1 MSDARIVR
9 SSEGE
14 SYGNQWLFKEG
25 SLTGGQFDFL
35 VGYIDYLAGP
45 RLHIHKEQ
53 VDSFYVLE
61 GVLTMQIGED
71 IIELGP
77 GDFATAPPGVP
88 HTFSNVHKDQSPVKL
103 VNLMTPG
110 GLDRHF
116 QDITQ
121 SKDLDG
127 NPERLAEL
135 EDDSGLTVVGPTL
148 AEKLGLS

>member
-1 MSDARIVR
+1 MADARIVR
-9 SSEGE
+9 STDGK

-35 VGYIDYLAGP
+35 VGHIDYLAGP
-45 RLHIHKEQ
+45 ALHIHHEQ
-53 VDSFYVLE
+53 VDSFFVLE
-61 GVLTMQIGED
+61 GILTMQIGDD
-71 IIELGP
+71 IVELGP

-88 HTFSNVHKDQSPVKL
+88 HTFSNTHKDQPPVKL

-116 QDITQ
+116 QDIALAEGLATDPA
-121 SKDLDG
+121 K
-127 NPERLAEL
+127 RAEL
-135 EDDSGLTVVGPTL
+135 EEACGLTVVGPTL

>member
-1 MSDARIVR
+1 MADARIVR
-9 SSEGE
+9 NKEGK

-35 VGYIDYLAGP
+35 VGHIDYLVGP
-45 RLHIHKEQ
+45 SLHIHREQ
-53 VDSFYVLE
+53 TDSFYVLD
-61 GVLTMQIGED
+61 GVLTMQIGDD

-88 HTFSNVHKDQSPVKL
+88 HTFSNVHKDQPPVKL

-116 QDITQ
+116 SDIAQ
-121 SKDLDG
+121 ADG
-127 NPERLAEL
+127 AAADPAQRAKL
-135 EDDSGLTVVGPTL
+135 ETDCGITVVGPTL

>member
-1 MSDARIVR
+1 MAEARIVR
-9 SSEGE
+9 SADGN

-25 SLTGGQFDFL
+25 SLTDGKFDFL
-35 VGYIDYLAGP
+35 VGHIDYLAGP
-45 RLHIHKEQ
+45 SLHIHREQ

-61 GVLTMQIGED
+61 GILTMQIGDD
-71 IIELGP
+71 IVELGP

-88 HTFSNVHKDQSPVKL
+88 HTFANTHKDQPPVKL

-116 QDITQ
+116 QDLIEAGA
-121 SKDLDG
+121 DA
-127 NPERLAEL
+127 NAPARRAEL
-135 EDDSGLTVVGPTL
+135 EADCGLTVVGPTL